1 MKKRVLI
8 IGWDCAAPELVF
20 DAFKDDMPNTRR
32 LMEESVYGELES
44 TIPPITVPAWMCMMT
59 SRDPGELGIYG
70 FRNRKDYSYDALTIA
85 NSHAVKVPTLWDL
98 LGQSEKKSVV
108 LGVPLTYPA
117 KPFPGWM
124 VTSFLTPNRNSQ
136 WTFPRRLTREIDQ
149 VANDYMIDIPN
160 FRTDRRA
167 ELEQQLL
174 KMTTERF
181 KLARYLIE
189 TKDWDLFTMVEMG
202 SDRLHHAFWRF
213 WDKTHRAYEPNS
225 PFSETM
231 RNYYR
236 TLDAEL
242 GETLA
247 CVDENT
253 TVMVVSDHGAKRMDG
268 GICVNEWLRKH
279 GYLTLK
285 SEPQGITRWTAD
297 LVDWEKTKAW
307 GEGGYYARIF
317 INVEGREPNGIV
329 SAQDYDSIRDEL
341 KVQLEAIVDEKGHNI
356 GTRVFKPEEV
366 YRECRNIAPDLIVY
380 FGNLFWRS
388 VGSVGYNSIYTYE
401 NDTGPDDCNHAEMG
415 MFILKSASNA
425 PVGASS
431 RSRQIGNVPAKSIY
445 DIAPTV
451 LDEFGIDIPEAMQ
464 GQPI

>member
-32 LMEESVYGELES
+32 LMEESIYGELES

-70 FRNRKDYSYDALTIA
+70 FRNRNDYSYDALTIA

-98 LGQSEKKSVV
+98 LGQAEKKSVV

-247 CVDENT
+247 CIDENT

-285 SEPQGITRWTAD
+285 TEPQGITRWTAD

-341 KVQLEAIVDEKGHNI
+341 KVQLEAIVDEEGHNI
-356 GTRVFKPEEV
+356 GTRIFKPEEV

-415 MFILKSASNA
+415 MFILKSASNSA
-425 PVGASS
+425 VGASPG
-431 RSRQIGNVPAKSIY
+431 RDK
-445 DIAPTV
+445 
-451 LDEFGIDIPEAMQ
+451 
-464 GQPI
+464 

>member
-1 MKKRVLI
+1 MRKRVLI

-20 DAFKDDMPNTRR
+20 DAFKADMPNTRR
-32 LMEESVYGELES
+32 LMEEGIYGELES

-85 NSHAVKVPTLWDL
+85 NSRVIKVPTLWDL
-98 LGQSEKKSVV
+98 LGQAQKKSVV

-124 VTSFLTPNRNSQ
+124 VTSFLTPNLNSQ
-136 WTFPRRLTREIDQ
+136 WTFPRRLTREITQ
-149 VANDYMIDIPN
+149 VASDYMIDIPN

-174 KMTTERF
+174 KMTAERF
-181 KLARYLIE
+181 KLARYLLE

-213 WDKTHRAYEPNS
+213 WDKTHPKYEPNS
-225 PFSETM
+225 PFSDTM

-236 TLDAEL
+236 ALDAEL
-242 GETLA
+242 GDTLA

-285 SEPQGITRWTAD
+285 TEPSGITRWTPD
-297 LVDWEKTKAW
+297 MVDWDQTKAW

-329 SAQDYDSIRDEL
+329 NVQDYESIRDEL
-341 KVQLEAIVDEKGHNI
+341 KAQLEAIVNEEGHNI

-415 MFILKSASNA
+415 MFIIKNGEQAQGLVASKSL
-425 PVGASS
+425 
-431 RSRQIGNVPAKSIY
+431 Y

-451 LDEFGIDIPEAMQ
+451 LNEFGIDIPEAMQ
-464 GQPI
+464 GHPM